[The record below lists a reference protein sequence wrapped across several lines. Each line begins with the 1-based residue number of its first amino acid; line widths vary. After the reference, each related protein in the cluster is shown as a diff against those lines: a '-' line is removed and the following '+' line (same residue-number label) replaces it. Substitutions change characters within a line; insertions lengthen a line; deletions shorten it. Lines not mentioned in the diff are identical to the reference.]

1 MMLRMR
7 AYIALISSP
16 VSKDVEF
23 IEERRLIVVA
33 ASPEEAEAAMRRI
46 TDPAWTFQM
55 TDEMPRA
62 GYLEAAKLTPGVA
75 KSYNP

>member
-1 MMLRMR
+1 MKP
-7 AYIALISSP
+7 YIALISSP
-16 VSKDVEF
+16 AFEDVEF
-23 IEERRLIVVA
+23 IEERRLIAVA
-33 ASPEEAEAAMRRI
+33 ATPEEADAAMRKI

-55 TDEMPRA
+55 TDEAPRP